1 MRATAPKATPPRYVS
16 LKASKGLVMN
26 QSSSVSTAGAPLRQA
41 GRGEGL
47 VLMLGS
53 SLTIMGSVMV
63 APILP
68 RLGAEFGPLEP
79 RADLLVPLAITGPA
93 LAIALCAPLAGW
105 LADRVGRK
113 ALLVIATLLYAV
125 LGALPAMLDSLPS
138 IVGTRLLFG
147 CTEAAVMTCCA
158 TLIADYWHGEERLR
172 YVNRQVVTI
181 GLVGALFFVV
191 GGALGEHSWRSPFLL
206 YLLPLLLAPVM
217 MKVLWEPPVVKRL
230 AVEQQVDE
238 SGPAKV
244 AVLQLVVG
252 YLMIL
257 GGMVLAFV
265 MAIQAPTLLVGLGIT
280 SSTMIGMAAGLSLLA
295 TLGGSLAWPL
305 LRRRFGIAGCNA
317 LLLGLMG
324 IGLWL
329 LMRAQS
335 YNAVLVAALI
345 QGLGSGLLVPNVMAP
360 VMNALTARTR
370 GRGLGGFTSFLYFGQ
385 FVSPLVV
392 AAVAAFTG
400 DLRQA
405 IQWLAFAS
413 LAGAL
418 LWMTVGLR
426 ARGHEQANPLESR
439 QSS

>member
-1 MRATAPKATPPRYVS
+1 MK
-16 LKASKGLVMN
+16 
-26 QSSSVSTAGAPLRQA
+26 QSSSVSTVAPRQA
-41 GRGEGL
+41 TGRREGL

-63 APILP
+63 TPILP

-105 LADRVGRK
+105 LADRIGRK
-113 ALLVIATLLYAV
+113 ALLVIATLLYAL
-125 LGALPAMLDSLPS
+125 LGALPALLDNLQG
-138 IVGTRLLFG
+138 IVIARLLFG
-147 CTEAAVMTCCA
+147 CAEAAVMTCCA

-206 YLLPLLLAPVM
+206 YLLPLLLVPAM
-217 MKVLWEPPVVKRL
+217 MKVLWEPPVTKP
-230 AVEQQVDE
+230 QVNEPQADD
-238 SGPAKV
+238 SAPGKV
-244 AVLQLVVG
+244 AVLPLLVG
-252 YLMIL
+252 YLMIV
-257 GGMVLAFV
+257 GGMVLTFV
-265 MAIQAPTLLVGLGIT
+265 MPIQAPTLLVGLGVT
-280 SSTMIGMAAGLSLLA
+280 SSTMIGLSAGLSLLA
-295 TLGGSLAWPL
+295 TLGGSLSWPL

-317 LLLGLMG
+317 LLLTLMG
-324 IGLWL
+324 LGLCL

-335 YNAVLVAALI
+335 YNAVLLAVFI
-345 QGLGSGLLVPNVMAP
+345 QGLGAGLLVPNVMAP

-370 GRGLGGFTSFLYFGQ
+370 GRGLGGFTSFLYIGQ
-385 FVSPLVV
+385 FISPLVV
-392 AAVAAFTG
+392 AFVGTFAG
-400 DLRQA
+400 DLRQS

-413 LAGAL
+413 LAVAL
-418 LWMTVGLR
+418 LWVAVGLR
-426 ARGHEQANPLESR
+426 ARGNDQARIAQSR

>member
-1 MRATAPKATPPRYVS
+1 
-16 LKASKGLVMN
+16 MN
-26 QSSSVSTAGAPLRQA
+26 QSSSVSTATILSRQA
-41 GRGEGL
+41 SWREGL

-63 APILP
+63 APVLP

-79 RADLLVPLAITGPA
+79 RADLLVPLAVTGPA

-113 ALLVIATLLYAV
+113 ALLVLATILYAL

-138 IVGTRLLFG
+138 IVGVRLLFG

-191 GGALGEHSWRSPFLL
+191 GGALGEHSWRAPFLL
-206 YLLPLLLAPVM
+206 YLLPLLLVPAM
-217 MKVLWEPPVVKRL
+217 MKVLWEPPVLKPQG
-230 AVEQQVDE
+230 VEPHVE
-238 SGPAKV
+238 ASGPAKV
-244 AVLQLVVG
+244 ALPQLLVG

-257 GGMVLAFV
+257 GGMVLTFI
-265 MAIQAPTLLVGLGIT
+265 MPIQAPMLLVSLGIT
-280 SSTMIGMAAGLSLLA
+280 SSTMIGLAAGLSLLA
-295 TLGGSLAWPL
+295 TLVGSLTWPL

-324 IGLWL
+324 LGLWL
-329 LMRAQS
+329 LMRGQS
-335 YNAVLVAALI
+335 YNEVLVAVFI
-345 QGLGSGLLVPNVMAP
+345 QGLGAGLLVPNVMAP
-360 VMNALTARTR
+360 VMNALTASTR
-370 GRGLGGFTSFLYFGQ
+370 GRGLGGFTSCLYIGQ

-392 AAVAAFTG
+392 ALVMVFAG
-400 DLRQA
+400 DLRHA
-405 IQWLAFAS
+405 IQWLALAS
-413 LAGAL
+413 LALAL
-418 LWMTVGLR
+418 LWVVAGLR
-426 ARGHEQANPLESR
+426 ARGQGQAGTVGSH

>member
-1 MRATAPKATPPRYVS
+1 
-16 LKASKGLVMN
+16 MN
-26 QSSSVSTAGAPLRQA
+26 QSSSVSTAAILSRQA
-41 GRGEGL
+41 SWREGL

-63 APILP
+63 APVLP

-79 RADLLVPLAITGPA
+79 RADLLVPLAVTGPA

-113 ALLVIATLLYAV
+113 ALLVLATILYAL

-138 IVGTRLLFG
+138 IVGVRLLFG

-191 GGALGEHSWRSPFLL
+191 GGALGEHSWRAPFLL
-206 YLLPLLLAPVM
+206 YLLPLLLVPAM
-217 MKVLWEPPVVKRL
+217 MKVLWEPPVLKPQGGEPH
-230 AVEQQVDE
+230 VEA

-244 AVLQLVVG
+244 ALPQLLVG

-257 GGMVLAFV
+257 GGMVLTFI
-265 MAIQAPTLLVGLGIT
+265 MPIQAPTLLVSLGIT
-280 SSTMIGMAAGLSLLA
+280 SSTMIGLAAGLSLLA
-295 TLGGSLAWPL
+295 TLVGSLTWPL

-324 IGLWL
+324 LGLWL
-329 LMRAQS
+329 LMRGQS
-335 YNAVLVAALI
+335 YNEVLVAVFI
-345 QGLGSGLLVPNVMAP
+345 QGLGAGLLVPNVMAP
-360 VMNALTARTR
+360 VMNALTASTR
-370 GRGLGGFTSFLYFGQ
+370 GRGLGGFTSCLYIGQ

-392 AAVAAFTG
+392 ALVIVFAG
-400 DLRQA
+400 DLRHA
-405 IQWLAFAS
+405 IQWLALTSFA
-413 LAGAL
+413 LAL
-418 LWMTVGLR
+418 LWVVAGLRTRGQGQASTVGS
-426 ARGHEQANPLESR
+426 H